1 MPHWGQH
8 SPIRF
13 LNFSLPNKL
22 GGYKQSTMKNI
33 TFFLQIFTLVFFIS
47 SASGQTLN
55 CDCTHV
61 AIRKVTARSGLSLRS
76 APSLDSA
83 KLAVIPFGAK
93 VQIGYGFD
101 SELDRVDGI
110 SGTWVIARYEG
121 QEGYLFDGFLEKT
134 SAYSIFLDV
143 EMNMPLYV
151 EAPLSGLFAADE
163 LHSGYQQFDLREL
176 AIDTVVWD
184 DGVDSYAYPEVK
196 LEGEKYP
203 SYFFTGIPTDKP
215 TLEAHYFEYETS
227 AFHPG
232 SIRTFNFN
240 GNQYTVYA
248 TGNVVE
254 TENSPGNDWHKTTIR
269 NYRLILEKR
278 SPDAVE
284 RQVIYKSDEIEIAD
298 WGGMGIVHL
307 RFAGDL
313 DQDGKPDLILENSFD
328 HGYGVMLMLSSEAEE
343 GFLMKMVYKME
354 ASCC

>member
-1 MPHWGQH
+1 
-8 SPIRF
+8 
-13 LNFSLPNKL
+13 
-22 GGYKQSTMKNI
+22 MKNI
-33 TFFLQIFTLVFFIS
+33 TFFLQISTLVFFIS

-76 APSLDSA
+76 APSLDST
-83 KLAVIPFGAK
+83 KLTIIPFGAK
-93 VQIGYGFD
+93 VQVGYGFD
-101 SELDRVDGI
+101 SELDRVEGI

-121 QEGYLFDGFLEKT
+121 KEGYLFDGFLEKT

-184 DGVDSYAYPEVK
+184 DGVDSYTYPEVK

-215 TLEAHYFEYETS
+215 VLEGHYFTYDKS
-227 AFHPG
+227 ALYPG
-232 SIRTFNFN
+232 SIRSFYFNN
-240 GNQYTVYA
+240 DKYTIFA

-254 TENSPGNDWHKTTIR
+254 TETSPGNDWHKTTIH
-269 NYRLILEKR
+269 NYQLILEKR

-284 RQVIYKSDEIEIAD
+284 RQVIYKNDSIEVAD
-298 WGGMGIVHL
+298 WGAMGIVNL

-313 DQDGKPDLILENSFD
+313 DQDGKPDLVLENSFGK
-328 HGYGVMLMLSSEAEE
+328 GYYVLLLLSSEAEK
-343 GFLMKMVYKME
+343 GYLVKLVYLKGM
-354 ASCC
+354 SCC